1 VDAVP
6 GASPPEPPVGAGR
19 RSGGLTGPRRRWRTV
34 RRVGLLLLD
43 LLGVF
48 VFALSGGLAAVRQ
61 RFDLFGVLVLACC
74 AGLGGGVLRDVLIG
88 AVPPVGIS
96 DPRLIGACC
105 AAGAVTFWLH
115 PRVATVRRTIVVL
128 DAAGLGV
135 FVVAGTL
142 KALELG
148 TPLLA
153 AVLVGAI
160 TGVGGGVVRD
170 LLTGQVPEVLAQ
182 TELYATPALVG
193 ALAYALLW
201 RADLGDA
208 PAAVGV
214 AVAVFLARVF
224 ALRFKVTAPVP
235 RS

>member
-1 VDAVP
+1 MP
-6 GASPPEPPVGAGR
+6 
-19 RSGGLTGPRRRWRTV
+19 
-34 RRVGLLLLD
+34 LLVLD
-43 LLGVF
+43 LVGVF

-105 AAGAVTFWLH
+105 AAGAVTFVLH
-115 PRVATVRRTIVVL
+115 PRLASIRRVVLVL
-128 DAAGLGV
+128 DAAGLGL

-153 AVLVGAI
+153 AVLVGVI

-170 LLTGQVPEVLAQ
+170 LLSGQVPEVLAQ

-193 ALAYALLW
+193 ALTYALLW
-201 RADLGDA
+201 RADLGGPVA
-208 PAAVGV
+208 
-214 AVAVFLARVF
+214 AVAVVLLVFLTRVF

-235 RS
+235 RG